1 MRRLRDLTKRW
12 PFLAD
17 ESGAPVVEFA
27 IIAPILMVITVGI
40 IDIGRA
46 VWTSTTL
53 EHVAREGARF
63 ASVRGAGHV
72 AEATETSV
80 ETYVEG
86 RATGLSATDM
96 TVAVSWAGGDNSSGS
111 SVTVQVSYDFDLLLG
126 GFLQLDPI
134 GLDSSST
141 MTIL

>member
-1 MRRLRDLTKRW
+1 MRRLRNLTKRL

-27 IIAPILMVITVGI
+27 IIAPVLMIITVGI

-96 TVAVSWAGGDNSSGS
+96 TVAIS
-111 SVTVQVSYDFDLLLG
+111 SVPLG
-126 GFLQLDPI
+126 I
-134 GLDSSST
+134 KGL
-141 MTIL
+141 

>member
-1 MRRLRDLTKRW
+1 MRKLRNLTKRL

-27 IIAPILMVITVGI
+27 IVAPFLMLITVGI

-72 AEATETSV
+72 AEATETGV
-80 ETYVEG
+80 QTYVQG
-86 RATGLSATDM
+86 RATGLNGVN
-96 TVAVSWAGGDNSSGS
+96 VAVTWLGGDNSSGS
-111 SVTVQVSYDFDLLLG
+111 SVTVEATFNFNLLLG
-126 GFLQLDPI
+126 GFLQIDPI
-134 GLDSSST
+134 NLESSST
-141 MTIL
+141 MIIL

>member
-1 MRRLRDLTKRW
+1 MQRLRDLTKRM

-27 IIAPILMVITVGI
+27 IVAPFLMLITVGI

-53 EHVAREGARF
+53 EHVAREGSRF

-72 AEATETSV
+72 AEATESSV

-86 RATGLSATDM
+86 RATGLAASDVN
-96 TVAVSWAGGDNSSGS
+96 VAVTWLGGDNSSGS
-111 SVTVQVSYDFDLLLG
+111 SVTVQVTYDFNLLLG
-126 GFLQLDPI
+126 GFLQIDPI
-134 GLDSSST
+134 GFDSSST
-141 MTIL
+141 MIIL